1 MKKSLIIAI
10 LLAGVG
16 TLSAQTVVT
25 GRQQNHYYSHWYDTC
40 YYYFTNTALTRYPCH
55 GCFVALSMTEG
66 IASGN
71 IRMKVAAPDYTDRPL
86 TVKGIAVM
94 LNLEPHSELFS
105 VIDAFDEE
113 YVSIGYYDSAK
124 NDMVTLATARWDTI
138 ANPKLWK
145 LQMIAD
151 TTLYIDQVTQPIGYR
166 TCYLYEAYFNQ
177 PVTVDSV
184 FYMIGTKNGNRD
196 STTTQSAYR
205 KVMYQM
211 VSTGRRYADT
221 GNTCV
226 PESYPKY
233 YYNIWNHWHECQWGG
248 IFGYG
253 PFIPIVDRVN
263 KLVTVHSADS
273 SMGFGVGGPFVED
286 SSWTEIRA
294 QPNYGFRFTHWN
306 DGDTTNTRRVFV
318 TSDTSFTAYFDSVPF
333 HTITVASNNSRWG
346 YVHGGGSYPETEGA
360 PIKAFAY
367 GSVAE
372 FVCWSDSVYT
382 RERVVYMNS
391 DTNLVAIFREIQDT
405 TQDSVSIASAAPDEG
420 VVFALLPN
428 PTTGSVVLTATDFE
442 SHRYDY
448 RRAAVVV
455 LDVAGHEVY
464 RTPLTAPKVTIDGLA
479 PGVYFVTLITPQASA
494 TQKLVVQ

>member
-25 GRQQNHYYSHWYDTC
+25 GRQQNHYYSRWFDTC
-40 YYYFTNTALTRYPCH
+40 YYYFTNTAATPYPCS
-55 GCFVALSMTEG
+55 GCFIYLNMWDA
-66 IASGN
+66 IASGSG
-71 IRMKVAAPDYTDRPL
+71 RMQVAAPDYTDKPL
-86 TVKGIAVM
+86 AVKGIAIM
-94 LNLEPHSELFS
+94 QGIDSFS
-105 VIDAFDEE
+105 SQNCVIDTFDEE
-113 YVSIGYYDSAK
+113 YVSIGYYDSAT
-124 NDMVTLATARWDTI
+124 NTMNILATARWDTI
-138 ANPKLWK
+138 ANPNLWK

-151 TTLYIDQVTQPIGYR
+151 TTQYVDQVTQPIGYR
-166 TCYLYEAYFNQ
+166 TCYLYEAYFDH

-196 STTTQSAYR
+196 SVNKDGRHCSAHR
-205 KVMYQM
+205 KVLYQT
-211 VSTGRRYADT
+211 VTTGRVDNRYN
-221 GNTCV
+221 NTCV
-226 PESYPKY
+226 PDSFPSYYFNQWNGWEESTPAS
-233 YYNIWNHWHECQWGG
+233 

-253 PFIPIVDRVN
+253 PFIPIVDKDNV
-263 KLVTVHSADS
+263 LLTVHSADS
-273 SMGFGVGGPFVED
+273 TMGYGSGGPFVED

-294 QPNYGFRFTHWN
+294 WANYGFRFRCWN
-306 DGDTTNTRRVFV
+306 DGDTTNPRRVFV
-318 TSDTSFTAYFDSVPF
+318 TCDTAFTAYFDPIPY
-333 HTITVASNNSRWG
+333 HTITVSSSNLSWG
-346 YVHGGGSYPETEGA
+346 YVIGGGTYPESEGA
-360 PIKAFAY
+360 PIRAY
-367 GSVAE
+367 TYGGYE

-382 RERVVYMNS
+382 PERVVYMTS

-405 TQDSVSIASAAPDEG
+405 TAIASAAPDEG
-420 VVFALLPN
+420 VVFALSPN

-464 RTPLTAPKVTIDGLA
+464 RTPLTAPKVTVDGLV

-494 TQKLVVQ
+494 TQKLVVR